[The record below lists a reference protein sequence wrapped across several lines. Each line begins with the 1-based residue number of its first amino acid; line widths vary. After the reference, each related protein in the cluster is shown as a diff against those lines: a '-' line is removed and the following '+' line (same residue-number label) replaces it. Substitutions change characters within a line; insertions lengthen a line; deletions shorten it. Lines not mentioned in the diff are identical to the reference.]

1 MAVWEDLLVLPF
13 KVTASRTTT
22 IQQRI
27 LCLSYEQIWE
37 ICTLR
42 HPKVSIVGQAG
53 EAAQRKNTHNPAL
66 AVVLANQ
73 GAMEGLSETSTEKT
87 GGAEASK
94 QPQCLVHT
102 EAESRVRGKEKYLN
116 IKKRTYITNSQL
128 ILYSMLKT
136 WKLLLQEQE
145 QNNDTSTTIIQY
157 DAERLSLFS
166 MVTSLLLSVSMSF
179 ICLVFSFI
187 AFNFIFHV

>member
-116 IKKRTYITNSQL
+116 IKKKNIYNKFSANIILDVENLKASSARTGTKQRYSLPQQL
-128 ILYSMLKT
+128 SNMMLKG
-136 WKLLLQEQE
+136 W
-145 QNNDTSTTIIQY
+145 
-157 DAERLSLFS
+157 
-166 MVTSLLLSVSMSF
+166 
-179 ICLVFSFI
+179 
-187 AFNFIFHV
+187 AFFLW